1 MTTYYQ
7 YLINKKPVKLKKMK
21 NYEATRSK
29 IKLYL
34 NALKE
39 RFSTSEW
46 KEYHASEICKEFGIT
61 VTLPQILKNEG
72 YYHYEHKNGIP
83 SMMLSQKIML
93 INEIIAHNKIREY
106 CNLSKERNAIKQ
118 IQKKEKEKLKK
129 KRLDAKA
136 ANKAK
141 KEQYLQKEGF
151 VAFGGNWGDDVP
163 FKNIGIKEGR
173 NLYNQLY
180 VECKRQ
186 GIDIKDLFT
195 SILENQNPPREQSI
209 PQIKENLLN
218 NPQFKDSFKS
228 TIPTYDKAKIY
239 KSVKPIRQANELIEK
254 LDEIEGAY
262 YPKTKTG
269 ASNQEVLK
277 MVSKYHEPVN
287 EQTDAEI
294 KIKSLESIMNLFLKG
309 IINAEELESLK
320 KGILNK

>member
-1 MTTYYQ
+1 
-7 YLINKKPVKLKKMK
+7 MK

-39 RFSTSEW
+39 RFSTCEW

-83 SMMLSQKIML
+83 SMMLSEKIML

>member
-1 MTTYYQ
+1 
-7 YLINKKPVKLKKMK
+7 MK

-93 INEIIAHNKIREY
+93 INEILAHNKIREY
-106 CNLSKERNAIKQ
+106 CNLSKERTAIKQ
-118 IQKKEKEKLKK
+118 LQNKEKDKIKK

-136 ANKAK
+136 ANKSK
-141 KEQYLQKEGF
+141 KEKYLQNQFTNRGF
-151 VAFGGNWGDDVP
+151 VQEGYKTLSIKVG
-163 FKNIGIKEGR
+163 KNFYKKMLIHCEKNDLTIAELIARKLVAGEVYESQD
-173 NLYNQLY
+173 NLLDKLN
-180 VECKRQ
+180 K
-186 GIDIKDLFT
+186 
-195 SILENQNPPREQSI
+195 
-209 PQIKENLLN
+209 LN
-218 NPQFKDSFKS
+218 NPQFKDS
-228 TIPTYDKAKIY
+228 TRPTYKGKLY

-269 ASNQEVLK
+269 VSNQETLK
-277 MVSKYHEPVN
+277 MIRKYHQPEI
-287 EQTDAEI
+287 EQTDAET
-294 KIKSLESIMNLFLKG
+294 KLKSLETIMNLFLKG
-309 IINAEELESLK
+309 IINEQELENLK